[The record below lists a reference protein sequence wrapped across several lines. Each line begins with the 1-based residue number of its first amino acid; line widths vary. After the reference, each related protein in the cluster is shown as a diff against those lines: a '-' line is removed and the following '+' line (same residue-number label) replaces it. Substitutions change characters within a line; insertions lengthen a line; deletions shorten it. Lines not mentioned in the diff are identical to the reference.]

1 MNDQQALRI
10 GEAAGRVGVSCRTL
24 RYYEELGLLS
34 PSGRTPGGARRYTED
49 DIARLA
55 HIRELQELM
64 GFNLD
69 EILEVVRA
77 EDRLATL
84 RSEWLA
90 GRPQQRRAEILA
102 EALQINARLRDR
114 VQQKLRRLER
124 MMDELA
130 TKRRRYQELQ
140 RDLDAPVPADR
151 GA

>member
-1 MNDQQALRI
+1 LNDQQAVRI
-10 GEAAGRVGVSCRTL
+10 GEAAGQVGVSRRTL

-69 EILEVVRA
+69 EILEVVSA

-102 EALQINARLRDR
+102 EALEINARLRDR

-124 MMDELA
+124 MMDDLA
-130 TKRRRYQELQ
+130 AKRQRYQQLQ
-140 RDLDAPVPADR
+140 GELDAPVPAKR
-151 GA
+151 GG